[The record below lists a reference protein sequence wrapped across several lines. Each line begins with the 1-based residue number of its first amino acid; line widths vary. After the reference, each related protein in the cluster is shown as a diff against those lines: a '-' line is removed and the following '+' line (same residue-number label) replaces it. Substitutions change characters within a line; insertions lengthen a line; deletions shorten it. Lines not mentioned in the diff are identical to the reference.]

1 MVTLLRSG
9 RVAIEETTVAAGG
22 FRFRARAAGP
32 PDGELVML
40 LHGFPQ
46 SSACWTEALETLASA
61 GYRAVAPDQRGYSPG
76 ARPEGVEGY
85 RMSALVADAVRIAE
99 ALGHRRFHV
108 VGHDWGATVAWSLAA
123 TRPERLASLT
133 ALSTPHTAAIALALR
148 GPVQRAKFAYMWLLQ
163 TPWIG
168 EMSLTLGGGTAGR
181 FVMEQALVASGLPR
195 DLARRDLD
203 ALLEVGVTGPLN
215 WYRALRLRGERVP
228 VDEVSVPTMFVWGS
242 RDVAMSRQA
251 AEATEEFVTGEYHFV
266 DLEGANHWIPDLHWD
281 DIADL
286 VLEHIAGG

>member
-9 RVAIEETTVAAGG
+9 RVAIEETTIAAGG

-32 PDGELVML
+32 SDGELVML

-46 SSACWTEALETLASA
+46 SSACWTQALETLGAA

-85 RMSALVADAVRIAE
+85 RMSALVADVTRIAE
-99 ALGHRRFHV
+99 ALGHRQFHV
-108 VGHDWGATVAWSLAA
+108 IGHDWGATVAWSLAA

-133 ALSTPHTAAIALALR
+133 ALSTPHTAALALALR
-148 GPVQRAKFAYMWLLQ
+148 GPVQRAKFAYMALLQ

-168 EMSLTLGGGTAGR
+168 EASLTLRGGVLGR

-203 ALLEVGVTGPLN
+203 ALLAVGVTGPLN

-228 VDEVSVPTMFVWGS
+228 VDEVTVPTLFVWGS
-242 RDVAMSRQA
+242 RDVALGRQA
-251 AEATEEFVTGEYHFV
+251 AEATEEFVNGEYHFV
-266 DLEGANHWIPDLHWD
+266 DLEGATHWIPDLHWD
-281 DIADL
+281 DTADL
-286 VLEHIAGG
+286 VLEHLAGG